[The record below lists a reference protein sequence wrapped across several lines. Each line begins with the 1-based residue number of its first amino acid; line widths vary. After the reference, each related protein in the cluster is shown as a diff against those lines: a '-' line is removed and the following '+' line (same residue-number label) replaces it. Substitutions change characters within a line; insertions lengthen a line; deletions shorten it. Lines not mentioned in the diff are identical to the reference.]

1 MHKRASYELAVGLA
15 LRELQEEHH
24 AMRERVA
31 EALEISDL
39 AVTRIETG
47 EEKLSAGGLILL
59 LNLFNL
65 SWDAFIARV
74 QKHLPDA
81 EAEILK

>member
-15 LRELQEEHH
+15 LRELHEEHH

-31 EALEISDL
+31 EALEIPEL

-59 LNLFNL
+59 LGLFNL

>member
-1 MHKRASYELAVGLA
+1 LAVGLA
-15 LRELQEEHH
+15 LRELHEEHH
-24 AMRERVA
+24 ALREHVA
-31 EALEISDL
+31 AALEVPDL

-59 LNLFNL
+59 LGLFNL
-65 SWDAFIARV
+65 SWDAFLQRV

-81 EAEILK
+81 ESEILK